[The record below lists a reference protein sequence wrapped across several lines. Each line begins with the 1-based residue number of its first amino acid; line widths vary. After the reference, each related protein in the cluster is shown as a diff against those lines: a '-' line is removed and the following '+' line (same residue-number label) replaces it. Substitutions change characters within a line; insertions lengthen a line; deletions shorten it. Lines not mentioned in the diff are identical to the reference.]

1 MDSVTNHL
9 KMADRQRIYG
19 AERRRKALNCH
30 IDTSSWRAGC
40 VARCMTGSEGG
51 SGKRAG
57 RKAKTAPPTRPC
69 IDREGG
75 MLELEAAQRQLDE
88 QAISVGGAEAP
99 SICALAKRSSSTC
112 HCE

>member
-1 MDSVTNHL
+1 
-9 KMADRQRIYG
+9 
-19 AERRRKALNCH
+19 
-30 IDTSSWRAGC
+30 
-40 VARCMTGSEGG
+40 
-51 SGKRAG
+51 
-57 RKAKTAPPTRPC
+57 
-69 IDREGG
+69 

>member
-1 MDSVTNHL
+1 M
-9 KMADRQRIYG
+9 
-19 AERRRKALNCH
+19 RRKVH
-30 IDTSSWRAGC
+30 VRFGGR
-40 VARCMTGSEGG
+40 VGETGWPKSQN
-51 SGKRAG
+51 R
-57 RKAKTAPPTRPC
+57 PPTRPC

-112 HCE
+112 NCE